1 MKKLVIS
8 LLLSIMFS
16 LAVPMVISQA
26 ADVNTVIMEEEGEQ
40 ARVSL
45 ILPNTVGD
53 EITSRSW
60 QFQIRPKE
68 ESLGKKQYTGNLYL
82 QIPLPGLMKEY
93 RYQQDKGILTIY
105 ITGRTGIF
113 DQTNGEALLGTL
125 SVKDQNQNPVKA
137 EIMVQ
142 ENGLEIVNRVNQL
155 QTPILDNTSS
165 VVIGGEGETDS
176 SEEESTPD
184 ETQESQ
190 EESSETQTTSPNESS
205 AEDTTESEEE
215 SGESDITQDS
225 QENDNSD
232 PGSSQESNPSESMDE
247 STDISGETTDPSVS
261 DVSDENSE
269 GQNNGEEESVSTGD
283 SAESLIWMVAA
294 VASAGVIVV
303 IALIYMGL
311 KIKRKND

>member
-53 EITSRSW
+53 EITSLKL

-68 ESLGKKQYTGNLYL
+68 ESLETIYGEFVFADS
-82 QIPLPGLMKEY
+82 LPGLMKEY

-142 ENGLEIVNRVNQL
+142 ENGLEIENRVNQM

-165 VVIGGEGETDS
+165 VVIGGERETDS

-269 GQNNGEEESVSTGD
+269 GQDNGEEESVSTGD
-283 SAESLIWMVAA
+283 SAGSLIWMVAA